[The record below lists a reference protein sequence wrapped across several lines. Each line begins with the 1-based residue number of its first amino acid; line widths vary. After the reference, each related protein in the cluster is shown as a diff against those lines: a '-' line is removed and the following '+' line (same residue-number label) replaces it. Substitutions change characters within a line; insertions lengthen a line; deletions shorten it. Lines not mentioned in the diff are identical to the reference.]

1 MRQLSRASGAAL
13 LVPAAVFGSMV
24 LLALA
29 GGFGSLG
36 GLGQALG
43 GPSLPS
49 GARSTS
55 SVTTRGGNGT
65 AVAALLPVVARSAA
79 PTLVAS
85 VALPNGPTRG
95 GGRTGGHPRSPG
107 GSNGSGSTPTI
118 PIPPTGST
126 PPTSPTPAP
135 GGAPVSTPQPPR
147 PTLIDGVV
155 SLGTSITSRIPGPL
169 GQLATSTL
177 QNVGHTVDGI
187 LPHAARSA
195 VSRVTGTVSSTV
207 SQVQN
212 GVGQL
217 GSRVSGLLHAP
228 HVP

>member
-1 MRQLSRASGAAL
+1 
-13 LVPAAVFGSMV
+13 MV

-49 GARSTS
+49 GARSAS
-55 SVTTRGGNGT
+55 SVTTPGGNGT

-85 VALPNGPTRG
+85 VALPKGPTRG

-107 GSNGSGSTPTI
+107 GSNGSGSTADHPDPT
-118 PIPPTGST
+118 PGST
-126 PPTSPTPAP
+126 TAHVTDAGSGRPARDYASAASADADQR
-135 GGAPVSTPQPPR
+135 GRVTRHLDHQPDSR
-147 PTLIDGVV
+147 PDRPARDERATERRPHRRQDP
-155 SLGTSITSRIPGPL
+155 SSRR
-169 GQLATSTL
+169 A
-177 QNVGHTVDGI
+177 
-187 LPHAARSA
+187 SA
-195 VSRVTGTVSSTV
+195 VSRLTGTVSSTV

-217 GSRVSGLLHAP
+217 GSRVSGLLHALQ
-228 HVP
+228 VP